1 VYTNWDSEP
10 DLNIT
15 PFVDVMLVLLA
26 ILMVTTPTITYE
38 EKIELPEGTKSKR
51 VTKDSSITV
60 RMDRNRVIYFGE
72 EKYNL
77 ESFRDTF
84 KTKSNDINLNTTIFI
99 RADKNLFYRD
109 VMSLLKAI
117 KDVGFTKVSLITE

>member
-1 VYTNWDSEP
+1 MYTNWDSEP

-117 KDVGFTKVSLITE
+117 KMLDLQKSL

>member
-117 KDVGFTKVSLITE
+117 KMLDLQKSL